1 MTKKPNMVTVT
12 FMAVLTF
19 FIIFFA
25 YYMPDYFGE
34 IRTFF
39 YVLALISGV
48 KTLTMV
54 PK

>member
-1 MTKKPNMVTVT
+1 MTKRPNLITVT

-19 FIIFFA
+19 FIAFFA
-25 YYMPDYFGE
+25 YYMPSYFGE

-48 KTLTMV
+48 KTLTLI